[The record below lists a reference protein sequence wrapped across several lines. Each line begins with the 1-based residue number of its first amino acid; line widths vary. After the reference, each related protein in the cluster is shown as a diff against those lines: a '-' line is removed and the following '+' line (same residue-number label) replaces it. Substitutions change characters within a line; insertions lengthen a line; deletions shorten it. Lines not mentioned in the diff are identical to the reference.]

1 MAITSAFQADDAGS
15 IPATAPAFE
24 TSLIVLRHWRIFY
37 YVGAGCFEKAF
48 CSLAMI

>member
-1 MAITSAFQADDAGS
+1 MKQALLYCG
-15 IPATAPAFE
+15 TGVF
-24 TSLIVLRHWRIFY
+24 FY